1 MLADAPEG
9 SGDDLV
15 HVSALLTE
23 VHVSALVAQLVVAV
37 DGLLQLVCR
46 HAQQTGQFFDGVGL
60 VGIDEVGEHALRV
73 LHGTGDVLGHHLLR
87 HGAVGVAHVV
97 AVVDLAV
104 PAQRAVRVV
113 GIHVGTVVAGQIL
126 GDVAHV
132 DKAGVLV
139 AEALALHVDV
149 QERFLVHQAG
159 VEVVHH
165 LGVAQIFHLCTC
177 IDGHDVAVAGLLV
190 LLLVEAVHI
199 GAPALDHGLVVHVVA
214 GGQNDALG
222 SVELDVLAV
231 FVLCDDAGHLA
242 VLMHQLDGGG
252 VEEGLQ
258 IGVLGLHVLQ
268 HSGQHVAHVLGLG
281 ADPRSKEV
289 AVLIAEVVG
298 VHAVLPHTC
307 QVLTGAH
314 VGEDLLLVVVQQ
326 VGGVLVAVHEAAVAV
341 LGLVGQAGAV
351 QVPHQGL
358 FGVLDVGVQ
367 QAGISAPVAQA
378 VGHVHPH
385 LLARVGGLGLDDGGT
400 AVALAHHDALLL
412 QQSHMAAQFSCPAG
426 SRHTGSTG
434 THNDHVKVLR
444 LVRGDVAQLTDRG
457 LHFLGGQSFGHNGL
471 SFVGLGGG
479 NGHALGLIDAA
490 LGSLFDGVGGDGSAG
505 VAIHLAGLCI
515 QDLLHHLIGDIGT
528 VTLGF
533 VCHIDLHIGNGIC
546 IEGHGHS
553 DRRCGV
559 DTGSSGAVGACGI
572 GTGSSAGSGAARSC
586 AVAAAGQQAC
596 GSCTQG
602 SSAQEVATGNLFAHN
617 RSPCLFFV

>member
-1 MLADAPEG
+1 M
-9 SGDDLV
+9 
-15 HVSALLTE
+15 
-23 VHVSALVAQLVVAV
+23 
-37 DGLLQLVCR
+37 
-46 HAQQTGQFFDGVGL
+46 
-60 VGIDEVGEHALRV
+60 
-73 LHGTGDVLGHHLLR
+73 
-87 HGAVGVAHVV
+87 
-97 AVVDLAV
+97 
-104 PAQRAVRVV
+104 
-113 GIHVGTVVAGQIL
+113 
-126 GDVAHV
+126 
-132 DKAGVLV
+132 
-139 AEALALHVDV
+139 
-149 QERFLVHQAG
+149 
-159 VEVVHH
+159 HH

-242 VLMHQLDGGG
+242 VGVHQLDGGG

-298 VHAVLPHTC
+298 VHAVLPHAG
-307 QVLTGAH
+307 QILAGAH

>member
-1 MLADAPEG
+1 
-9 SGDDLV
+9 
-15 HVSALLTE
+15 
-23 VHVSALVAQLVVAV
+23 
-37 DGLLQLVCR
+37 
-46 HAQQTGQFFDGVGL
+46 
-60 VGIDEVGEHALRV
+60 
-73 LHGTGDVLGHHLLR
+73 
-87 HGAVGVAHVV
+87 
-97 AVVDLAV
+97 
-104 PAQRAVRVV
+104 
-113 GIHVGTVVAGQIL
+113 
-126 GDVAHV
+126 
-132 DKAGVLV
+132 
-139 AEALALHVDV
+139 
-149 QERFLVHQAG
+149 
-159 VEVVHH
+159 VHH

-252 VEEGLQ
+252 VEECLQ

-298 VHAVLPHTC
+298 VHAVLPHAG
-307 QVLTGAH
+307 QILAGAH

-400 AVALAHHDALLL
+400 AVALADHDALLL
-412 QQSHMAAQFSCPAG
+412 QQSHMAAQLGSPACG
-426 SRHTGSTG
+426 GHTGSTG
-434 THNDHVKVLR
+434 THDDHVKVLG
-444 LVRGDVAQLTDRG
+444 LVGGDVAQLAHRG
-457 LHFLGGQSFGHNGL
+457 LHFLHAQAVGDNGL
-471 SFVGLGGG
+471 GLVGLGGG

-490 LGSLFDGVGGDGSAG
+490 LGSLPDGIGGDGCAG
-505 VAIHLAGLCI
+505 VAVHLAGLCV
-515 QDLLHHLIGDIGT
+515 QDLLDHLIGDVGT
-528 VTLGF
+528 VALGL
-533 VCHIDLHIGNGIC
+533 VCHIDLHIGDGVSAEC
-546 IEGHGHS
+546 HGHG
-553 DRRCGV
+553 DGGGGV
-559 DTGSSGAVGACGI
+559 DAGSGGAVGACGV
-572 GTGSSAGSGAARSC
+572 GACGGAAGSAAAACQQTGSCCAQRSG
-586 AVAAAGQQAC
+586 
-596 GSCTQG
+596 
-602 SSAQEVATGNLFAHN
+602 AQEVAARDLFAHSVFSSFFSIVYSVRAAKPEVRLCYLLN
-617 RSPCLFFV
+617 KVYTLEQREGQGLF